1 MSFAM
6 CVDVR
11 STPVTRANP
20 VAKLGACL
28 IVTLTLL
35 LSVDWVSAAVALV
48 LQTAVLPLCGLAPR
62 VLLRRL
68 APVLVAAGP
77 AGVVTCFIGVDG
89 GRMLADLGWLDVTE
103 GSLASG
109 VAITLRVLAVG
120 VPGVVLLAST
130 DPTDLAD
137 ALAQRLHLPARF
149 VLGGLAGLR
158 LVGLMVADWRTLA
171 LARRARG
178 VGDGSGPLGSARVL
192 GGQAFALLVLAVRRG
207 TRLATAM
214 EARGFG
220 APVPRSWARS
230 STFAARDVGVALG
243 GVVIAASSAATA
255 LLAGSWTFILG

>member
-1 MSFAM
+1 MG
-6 CVDVR
+6 VDVR
-11 STPVTRANP
+11 PTPVTRANP

-28 IVTLTLL
+28 VVTVTLL
-35 LSVDWVSAAVALV
+35 LSVDWVSAAVALT
-48 LQTAVLPLCGLAPR
+48 LQVAVLPACGLAPR

-77 AGVVTCFIGVDG
+77 AGLVTCLIGVDG
-89 GRMLADLGWLDVTE
+89 GPVLADLGWLDVTE

-109 VAITLRVLAVG
+109 IAITLRVLAVG

-158 LVGLMVADWRTLA
+158 LVGLMVAEWRTLA

-178 VGDGSGPLGSARVL
+178 VGDGSGPLGAVRVL

-220 APVPRSWARS
+220 ATTRRTWARP
-230 STFAARDVGVALG
+230 STFAVRDA
-243 GVVIAASSAATA
+243 A
-255 LLAGSWTFILG
+255 LLAGAVAVAAAAAGAAVMAGTWSFILA